1 MGSDV
6 IPSPLEEDWNRTWGF
21 NWGAGP
27 GPGPGPEL
35 REWGLIFHCLHL
47 CVIFFYNVYL

>member
-6 IPSPLEEDWNRTWGF
+6 IPSPLEEDWNRTWVLTG
-21 NWGAGP
+21 GRGRGQGP
-27 GPGPGPEL
+27 AL

>member
-6 IPSPLEEDWNRTWGF
+6 IPSPLEEDWNLEPNVGF

-27 GPGPGPEL
+27 GPGPGQG
-35 REWGLIFHCLHL
+35 RS
-47 CVIFFYNVYL
+47 